1 MEQHI
6 RCTIDSPLLQ
16 RVSKV
21 RQHMGLE
28 GLPTEIP
35 VSELDPLLLY
45 ALRREDDADSAL
57 DPVFMSQG
65 PEQHWLLFDK
75 KWEQW
80 DDWSRWN
87 RNGS

>member
-28 GLPTEIP
+28 VLQTEIP
-35 VSELDPLLLY
+35 VSELDPFLVYLL
-45 ALRREDDADSAL
+45 RKGDGDDPAL
-57 DPVFMSQG
+57 DASVTLQ
-65 PEQHWLLFDK
+65 EQQRYWLSFNK
-75 KWEQW
+75 KWDTW
-80 DDWSRWN
+80 LDWE
-87 RNGS
+87 